1 MLTRPLG
8 SIMNLRRVH
17 LALLLSVISLH
28 AARAQGTSHDIPP
41 HHELAAMVRQITGRP
56 VPTAITFHRRNDA
69 VNELCR
75 LEPAQMNL
83 TRNGRTVRDFAVLV
97 DHVEGAESPRQF
109 FATLS
114 RVAVD
119 ADGAGRAY
127 HPEDP
132 LGKGICERTTGP
144 DGKPGLGGVC
154 ALDQFSSGGAYV
166 FSGTQKLSKDAFVSN
181 WLSMWPKIRDRSLK
195 SVRLADVYPDVP
207 RDFYFF
213 HWHERGLTAFFKENI
228 IPKDRDGFP
237 CRYGPSDGP
246 RNGYFISATTLENET
261 PLRADGCAPHRYLD
275 AERVPFIVL
284 PKGGF
289 GQVKVGDIAIVLRK
303 DKLVYAVVG
312 DGGPAT
318 KLGEASIA
326 LNAMLLGKFGDPFL
340 NMKATW
346 SLDIDSGGPVSLLV
360 LGGTHRQLR
369 GDYSPGNVEAIA
381 RQELARWNGRG
392 DPLRRFEACRAAAPV
407 NPAK

>member
-1 MLTRPLG
+1 
-8 SIMNLRRVH
+8 MNLRH
-17 LALLLSVISLH
+17 LYFAFLLWLIPLH
-28 AARAQGTSHDIPP
+28 AGRAQDLPP
-41 HHELAAMVRQITGRP
+41 RHELDAMVRQITSKP
-56 VPTAITFHRRNDA
+56 VPTAITFHRRSGTVD
-69 VNELCR
+69 ELCR
-75 LEPAQMNL
+75 LEPARMNL
-83 TRNGRTVRDFAVLV
+83 TRNGSTVREFSVLV

-132 LGKGICERTTGP
+132 LGKGVCERMTDA
-144 DGKPGLGGVC
+144 DGKPTLNGIC

-166 FSGTQKLSKDAFVSN
+166 FSGTQKLSKDTFVSS

-195 SVRLADVYPDVP
+195 PIVLADVYPDVP
-207 RDFYFF
+207 KDFYFF
-213 HWHERGLTAFFKENI
+213 HWRERGLTAFFKSNI
-228 IPKDRDGFP
+228 IPKDREGYP
-237 CRYGPSDGP
+237 CRYGPADGL
-246 RNGYFISATTLENET
+246 RNGYFISATTLEANT
-261 PLRADGCAPHRYLD
+261 AHRADGCAPHRYLD

-289 GQVKVGDIAIVLRK
+289 GQVQVGDIAIVWRK
-303 DKLVYAVVG
+303 DKVVYAVVG

-326 LNAMLLGKFGDPFL
+326 LNAMLLGKFGEPFL

-346 SLDIDSGGPVSLLV
+346 SLDIDSGAPVSILV
-360 LGGTHRQLR
+360 LGGTHRNLR
-369 GDYSPGNVEAIA
+369 GDYSPANVEAVA
-381 RQELARWNGRG
+381 RQELAHWNGHG
-392 DPLRRFEACRAAAPV
+392 DPLRRFEACRAMAPV
-407 NPAK
+407 TPKK

>member
-1 MLTRPLG
+1 
-8 SIMNLRRVH
+8 MNLRHVYF
-17 LALLLSVISLH
+17 AFLLWLIPLH
-28 AARAQGTSHDIPP
+28 AGRTQDLAPR
-41 HHELAAMVRQITGRP
+41 HELDTMVRQITGKP
-56 VPTAITFHRRNDA
+56 VPTAITFHRSSGTVD
-69 VNELCR
+69 ELCR
-75 LEPAQMNL
+75 LEPARMNL
-83 TRNGRTVRDFAVLV
+83 TRNGSTVREFSVLV

-114 RVAVD
+114 RIAVD

-132 LGKGICERTTGP
+132 LGKGVCERMTDA
-144 DGKPGLGGVC
+144 DGKPTLNGIC

-166 FSGTQKLSKDAFVSN
+166 FSGTQKLSKDTFVSS

-195 SVRLADVYPDVP
+195 PVVLADVYPDVP

-213 HWHERGLTAFFKENI
+213 HWRERRLTAFFKSNI
-228 IPKDRDGFP
+228 IPKDREGYP
-237 CRYGPSDGP
+237 CRYGPADGL
-246 RNGYFISATTLENET
+246 RNGYFISATTLEANT
-261 PLRADGCAPHRYLD
+261 AHRADGCAPHRYLD

-289 GQVKVGDIAIVLRK
+289 GQVQVGDIAIVWRK
-303 DKLVYAVVG
+303 DKVVYAVVG

-326 LNAMLLGKFGDPFL
+326 LNAMLLGKFGEPFP

-346 SLDIDSGGPVSLLV
+346 SLDIDSGAPVSILV
-360 LGGTHRQLR
+360 LGGTHRNLR
-369 GDYSPGNVEAIA
+369 GDYSPANVEAVA
-381 RQELARWNGRG
+381 RQELARWNGHG
-392 DPLRRFEACRAAAPV
+392 DPLRRFEACRAMAPV
-407 NPAK
+407 NPKK

>member
-1 MLTRPLG
+1 MYVRCLYF
-8 SIMNLRRVH
+8 
-17 LALLLSVISLH
+17 AFLLCLVPPH
-28 AARAQGTSHDIPP
+28 AARAQDMPP
-41 HHELAAMVRQITGRP
+41 QRELEAMVRQITSKP
-56 VPTAITFHRRNDA
+56 VPTAITFDRRSGAAD
-69 VNELCR
+69 ELCR
-75 LEPAQMNL
+75 LEPARMNL
-83 TRNGRTVRDFAVLV
+83 TRNGGTVRDFAVLV

-132 LGKGICERTTGP
+132 LGKGVCERAIGA
-144 DGKPGLGGVC
+144 DGKATLSGIC

-166 FSGTQKLSKDAFVSN
+166 FSGTQKLSRDTFVSS
-181 WLSMWPKIRDRSLK
+181 WLSMWPKIRERSLRPI
-195 SVRLADVYPDVP
+195 VLADVFPDVP
-207 RDFYFF
+207 KDFYFF
-213 HWHERGLTAFFKENI
+213 HWRERGLTAFFKSNI
-228 IPKDRDGFP
+228 IPKDREGYP
-237 CRYGPSDGP
+237 CRYGPGDGL
-246 RNGYFISATTLENET
+246 RNGYFISATTLENNT
-261 PLRADGCAPHRYLD
+261 PHRGDGCAPHRYLD

-289 GQVKVGDIAIVLRK
+289 GRVQVGDIAIVWRK

-318 KLGEASIA
+318 KLGEGSIA
-326 LNAMLLGKFGDPFL
+326 LNAMLLGKYGEPFL

-346 SLDIDSGGPVSLLV
+346 SLDIDSGGPVSILV
-360 LGGTHRQLR
+360 LGGTHRSLR
-369 GDYSPGNVEAIA
+369 GDYSPANVETVA
-381 RQELARWNGRG
+381 RQEFAQWGGRG

-407 NPAK
+407 NPTK